1 MSLITSLEK
10 PIIQAP
16 IGSAASIEL
25 AAAVSNEGGLSTLA
39 MTWTSPEDAETQIH
53 SLRGLTKGAFAAN
66 FVLSF
71 EPKALDAVLTAKV
84 PAVTFSWGIN
94 RKLIKKC
101 HVAGIEVGVQVGSVA
116 GALHAV
122 ECGAD
127 FLICQGVEA
136 GGHVQ
141 STLEL
146 LPLLGRIAEK
156 VRHTPL
162 TAAGGITNKADVR
175 SVLDHGADAA
185 VLGTRFLA
193 TKESR
198 AHPLYKNAIV
208 ESAEEDTSF
217 TWCFDGG
224 WPYSGHRVL
233 RNRTLETWEACGCP
247 LPGDR
252 PGEKDLVATTIKQW
266 QIPRY
271 HMASPVDT
279 TTGNV
284 LDLALYAGKGSV
296 KINQILSVK
305 EIFKQLWD
313 PLNK

>member
-156 VRHTPL
+156 VRHP
-162 TAAGGITNKADVR
+162 
-175 SVLDHGADAA
+175 
-185 VLGTRFLA
+185 
-193 TKESR
+193 
-198 AHPLYKNAIV
+198 
-208 ESAEEDTSF
+208 
-217 TWCFDGG
+217 
-224 WPYSGHRVL
+224 
-233 RNRTLETWEACGCP
+233 
-247 LPGDR
+247 
-252 PGEKDLVATTIKQW
+252 
-266 QIPRY
+266 
-271 HMASPVDT
+271 
-279 TTGNV
+279 
-284 LDLALYAGKGSV
+284 
-296 KINQILSVK
+296 
-305 EIFKQLWD
+305 
-313 PLNK
+313 